1 MLLIISIILG
11 IPLGVG
17 VALYICGI
25 MLENTSMGNFSGT
38 DTTLSSKGVIIT
50 YSEDSVGKNTTIN
63 YTYPGCPFN
72 INKERN
78 RK

>member
-1 MLLIISIILG
+1 
-11 IPLGVG
+11 
-17 VALYICGI
+17 
-25 MLENTSMGNFSGT
+25 MGNFSGT
-38 DTTLSSKGVIIT
+38 DTTLSSKGVVIT